1 MVSPVAVP
9 APAFIVKVYSAEASF
24 SHCAYIVV
32 PFALGLYTSPP
43 FPTFV
48 PPELAVYQPFSV
60 YPVLVGLVSVIP
72 VCVYCAV
79 KVPSLVPNV
88 YVEPDIEPPPDN
100 DQPLNLNV
108 DLADVDEYEPSLFS
122 KYTVYELGAVG
133 FVIVILVPE
142 FPWKLVSEFAVPA
155 PTFNVTFD
163 VTIICSHCAYI
174 VVPFALGLYTSPPF
188 PTFVPPE
195 LAVYHP
201 LSLYPVLVGLVSVIP
216 VCVYC
221 AVKVPSVSPNV
232 YV

>member
-1 MVSPVAVP
+1 MVSPAAVP

-79 KVPSLVPNV
+79 KVPLLVPNV

-108 DLADVDEYEPSLFS
+108 DFTNVDEYEPSLFS

-133 FVIVILVPE
+133 FVIVMLVPE
-142 FPWKLVSEFAVPA
+142 FPWKLVSEFAFPA
-155 PTFNVTFD
+155 PVFNVNFD
-163 VTIICSHCAYI
+163 VITFFSHCAYI
-174 VVPFALGLYTSPPF
+174 VTFDVGVYTVPASPI
-188 PTFVPPE
+188 FVPPV
-195 LAVYHP
+195 AVVYQP
-201 LSLYPVLVGLVSVIP
+201 L
-216 VCVYC
+216 
-221 AVKVPSVSPNV
+221 NV
-232 YV
+232 